1 MPKTF
6 DLMFC
11 CLGNGV
17 TVADRLQTA
26 CNDYRNVAHIA
37 DTGDLRIYD
46 QRLLSDPAAMA
57 QILHHAAAL
66 RADFRKLWFSL
77 PYQAQYQRW
86 YDSMSLPQLLT
97 ARNDTPAD
105 KPSEWLYSA
114 YLSNH
119 ARRHGY
125 TPLETFSR

>member
-17 TVADRLQTA
+17 TVADRLQTDGS
-26 CNDYRNVAHIA
+26 DYRNVAHIA

-46 QRLLSDPAAMA
+46 QRLRSDPAAMA

-66 RADFRKLWFSL
+66 RESFRTQWFALS
-77 PYQAQYQRW
+77 YTAQYARW

-97 ARNDTPAD
+97 ARYDTPAE
-105 KPSEWLYSA
+105 KPSEWLLSE